1 VGLFHLK
8 GINMKTLRNH
18 FIGLVMIYKTSF
30 AVNPIITT
38 LGTIVAGAFVFS
50 VAKIFGL

>member
-1 VGLFHLK
+1 
-8 GINMKTLRNH
+8 MKTLRNH
-18 FIGLVMIYKTSF
+18 FLGFVMMYKTSF

-38 LGTIVAGAFVFS
+38 LGTIVAAGFVLS